1 MEEEQIKAWF
11 TALVLPMEAQLL
23 SFFRSRWKNQDE
35 VRDMLQDVYERALTG
50 ARQGIPHNGH
60 AYVFA
65 IARNLMISRAK
76 RNKIISFDFI
86 ADLDQVTNEQDYL
99 TPERYATAREELR
112 RAIVAME
119 HLPPRCREMVRLRKV
134 EGMTVR
140 EVAEQMDVSVAAV
153 ERQLTLGMRTLV
165 DFMLGDSGR
174 VKREKRFSALR
185 RARREEHD

>member
-1 MEEEQIKAWF
+1 MNDDRVKTWF
-11 TALVLPMEAQLL
+11 TTVVLPMEAQLL
-23 SFFRSRWKNQDE
+23 SFFRSRWKNHSE
-35 VRDMLQDVYERALTG
+35 VRDMLHDVYERALCG

-86 ADLDQVTNEQDYL
+86 ADLDQVTDEQDYL

-119 HLPPRCREMVRLRKV
+119 HLPPRCREMMRLRKV
-134 EGMTVR
+134 EGLTVR
-140 EVAEQMDVSVAAV
+140 EVAEQMDVSAAAV
-153 ERQLTLGMRTLV
+153 ERQLTLGMRALV
-165 DFMLGDSGR
+165 DFMLGGSGR

-185 RARREEHD
+185 LVSRGEHD